1 MKMFRKVMPVLVAC
15 ALVAAPMSA
24 ARAAASPYSGL
35 VAFGDSLSDTGNFS
49 SRISALTFGLVTFP
63 DVPYGYAPG
72 RFSNGP
78 VAVEYLAQS
87 LGLGLTN
94 YAVGGAKTGPSVIPG
109 VSDNYID
116 ESGGSAILGLAGA
129 PFNGTGVTTQVAS
142 HIAASGG
149 SAVAG
154 DALYFIWAGPNDYFS
169 LADRFSVTPPADVE
183 ALTSAYIGNAITH
196 LQGSVTSLYMAG
208 ARSFLIPNMANLGVT
223 PYAVAAGATFAAA
236 ATQVAALHNFYLD
249 GLLDGLEASLAGA
262 QFFTSDVFA
271 LTTQGSLDPAS
282 LGFGNSAEECQF
294 NPACTDPSQFVYWDD
309 VHITTAA
316 HRAVAGQFASALAP
330 VPEAQTWVMLL
341 AGLGVL
347 VIGRR
352 LRA

>member
-1 MKMFRKVMPVLVAC
+1 MKMFRKVMPVLFAC
-15 ALVAAPMSA
+15 AFVAAPMSA
-24 ARAAASPYSGL
+24 ASAVASPYSGL

-49 SRISALTFGLVTFP
+49 ARVSALTAGLVTFP

-72 RFSNGP
+72 RFSDGP

-94 YAVGGAKTGPSVIPG
+94 YAFGGAKTGPSFLPG
-109 VSDNYID
+109 VSDNYVD
-116 ESGGSAILGLAGA
+116 ESGEAAILGLAGA
-129 PFNGTGVTTQVAS
+129 PFNGTSVTTQVAS
-142 HIAASGG
+142 HIGKSGG
-149 SAVAG
+149 AVAG
-154 DALYFIWAGPNDYFS
+154 DALYVIWAGPNDYFS
-169 LADRFSVTPPADVE
+169 LADRLPVTPPTEVE

-208 ARSFLIPNMANLGVT
+208 ARTFLIPNMANLGVT
-223 PYAVAAGATFAAA
+223 PYAAGTGATFAAA
-236 ATQVAALHNFYLD
+236 ATQLSALHNVYLD

-262 QFFTSDVFA
+262 QFFTSDVFS
-271 LTTQGSLDPAS
+271 LTTQGSLNPGS
-282 LGFGNSAEECQF
+282 LGFGNSTDACQA
-294 NPACTDPSQFVYWDD
+294 NPACTDSSQFIYWDE
-309 VHITTAA
+309 VHVTTAA
-316 HRAVAGQFASALAP
+316 HRALAGQFASALAP
-330 VPEAQTWVMLL
+330 VPEAQTWAMIL

>member
-1 MKMFRKVMPVLVAC
+1 MKMPCKVVPVLVAC
-15 ALVAAPMSA
+15 AFAAAPMSA
-24 ARAAASPYSGL
+24 TCAAASPYSGL

-49 SRISALTFGLVTFP
+49 SRVRALTFGLVTFP
-63 DVPYGYAPG
+63 DLPYGYATG

-87 LGLGLTN
+87 LGLTLTN
-94 YAVGGAKTGPSVIPG
+94 YAFGGAKTGPSFLPG

-116 ESGGSAILGLAGA
+116 ESGGAAILGLAGA
-129 PFNGTGVTTQVAS
+129 PFNGTSVTTQVAS

-149 SAVAG
+149 SSVAG
-154 DALYFIWAGPNDYFS
+154 DALYLIWAGPNDHFS
-169 LADRFSVTPPADVE
+169 LADRLPVTPPTEVE

-223 PYAVAAGATFAAA
+223 PYAVGAGATFAAA
-236 ATQVAALHNFYLD
+236 ATQVAALYNFHLD
-249 GLLDGLEASLAGA
+249 GLLDDLGASLAGA
-262 QFFTSDVFA
+262 KFFTSDVFT
-271 LTTQGSLDPAS
+271 LTTQGSLDPGS
-282 LGFGNSAEECQF
+282 LGFGNSADECRF

-330 VPEAQTWVMLL
+330 VPEARTWALLL
-341 AGLGVL
+341 AGLGVF
-347 VIGRR
+347 VIGHR